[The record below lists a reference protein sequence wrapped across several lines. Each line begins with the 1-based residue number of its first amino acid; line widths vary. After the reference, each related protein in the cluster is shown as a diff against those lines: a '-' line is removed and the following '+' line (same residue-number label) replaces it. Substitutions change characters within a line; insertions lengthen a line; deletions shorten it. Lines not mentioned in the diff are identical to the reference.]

1 MRVQIKQ
8 EQLAQDNLSWLCIE
22 PMLLTIRGKS
32 LTAKSDL
39 FHQLN
44 DGQKALYLFYAY
56 HNHTKSIA
64 EFYWFAAY
72 FISELKAWNG
82 LKIGMKFFDN
92 HEMVN
97 LYEELESL
105 IESTSRRAD
114 GTWQEASPSDL
125 ENNKELNES
134 LNQLYNKYN
143 SIAEISIIQ
152 MNNYIRNHKEQFVES
167 REKR

>member
-1 MRVQIKQ
+1 MRIQLKQ
-8 EQLAQDNLSWLCIE
+8 VLLAQDNLSWLCIE
-22 PMLLTIRGKS
+22 PILLMIRGKS

-39 FHQLN
+39 YHQLN

-82 LKIGMKFFDN
+82 LKIGMRFFEN
-92 HEMVN
+92 YEMVN

-105 IESTSRRAD
+105 IESTNRRED
-114 GTWQEASPSDL
+114 GTWEEASPSDL
-125 ENNKELNES
+125 ENNKELNKS
-134 LNQLYNKYN
+134 LHQLYLKYN
-143 SIAEISIIQ
+143 SIVENTINQ
-152 MNNYIRNHKEQFVES
+152 MNTYIRNNKEQFAFF
-167 REKR
+167 